1 MFQYNGFNERGVQI
15 HDITFT
21 YCAPHTHTHTHTHT
35 HLSAGVGVEPR
46 TKFSKRGGLTAP
58 QLLERVS
65 GKEGT
70 DFFQVGLHFSH
81 KK

>member
-21 YCAPHTHTHTHTHT
+21 YCAPHTHTHTHTF
-35 HLSAGVGVEPR
+35 LLEWGLNLEPNFR
-46 TKFSKRGGLTAP
+46 KGGGLTAP